1 MDALR
6 SRTVNLTALA
16 RRVEKAHFPDLAATS
31 ETTGESLSVP
41 VSCMKHVISFQTL
54 HQQSILMMRLSQS
67 QLFHLVRYIHN
78 VFTMLA
84 LMFTTVPLLIAQIEY
99 DIKQFEKRFNQLKQR
114 CVENLQKRSVPVRK
128 VVQTLTDLPADD
140 IDEHKMFLERKL
152 KDLYEAPDH
161 DMLIGQLSLNM
172 NYLSYHLL
180 DFLANEFD
188 LGEVKPEMELYKSDL
203 KQFRMRTPL
212 KLFCKTQK
220 RFVEPPQDFQKVIA
234 KFSWPSDGDVTLEDV
249 EQFRERYACHYRLR
263 NFAIMIFQVHPG
275 SFIVTWVVPISI
287 IRKLKENIP
296 RGLFKGV
303 IKLKVGGSC
312 IYDESRVHSEPHVDK
327 PEGTVHIESLQDLP
341 EDIYERLISS
351 KNFNVLVT
359 GCSGAR
365 KSNSPLSK
373 EPVRYVLQVKGTKIQ
388 RYILQKDGTIMNF
401 YYSPYMQE
409 DLSHVRKI
417 CPEIDLLIYR
427 SNMKETIEPAENAA
441 LRNITSIFGTS
452 IWKNASIALANFDDL
467 PNPEKLKERKWT
479 HLQEAFMGIGI
490 TSQVLANL
498 KGRTYVTGSAG
509 MGNDWSNQFWRDF
522 AETHHRENRQGLP
535 LWSLAK
541 IATLAV
547 IAGTVVGVTDG
558 ILAGIGAGVEKAI
571 AGGLLTIGLVR
582 AKNAL
587 SYTFSLYIVIDFPT
601 TMGVKRA
608 SFYIPIHWL

>member
-1 MDALR
+1 MAL
-6 SRTVNLTALA
+6 
-16 RRVEKAHFPDLAATS
+16 F
-31 ETTGESLSVP
+31 
-41 VSCMKHVISFQTL
+41 
-54 HQQSILMMRLSQS
+54 
-67 QLFHLVRYIHN
+67 
-78 VFTMLA
+78 
-84 LMFTTVPLLIAQIEY
+84 FTTVKLLIAQIKD
-99 DIKQFEKRFNQLKQR
+99 DIKQFEKRFNELKET
-114 CVENLQKRSVPVRK
+114 CAENLQKRRVPVRK
-128 VVQTLTDLPADD
+128 VVRTLTNLPADD

-161 DMLIGQLSLNM
+161 DMLIEQLSFNM

-180 DFLANEFD
+180 DFLVNEFD
-188 LGEVKPEMELYKSDL
+188 LGDVKPEMELYKSDL

-212 KLFCKTQK
+212 KLFCNAQK

-263 NFAIMIFQVHPG
+263 PFAIMIFQVRPG
-275 SFIVTWVVPISI
+275 SFIITWVVPRSI

-312 IYDESRVHSEPHVDK
+312 IYDESRVYSEPHVDK
-327 PEGTVHIESLQDLP
+327 LEGTVHIESLQDLP

-388 RYILQKDGTIMNF
+388 RYILQKDGTIINV

-417 CPEIDLLIYR
+417 CPEINFLIYR
-427 SNMKETIEPAENAA
+427 SNMNETIEPAENAA
-441 LRNITSIFGTS
+441 LGNITSIFGTS
-452 IWKNASIALANFDDL
+452 IWDNADIVLANYDDL

-479 HLQEAFMGIGI
+479 QLHKAFKKLGI
-490 TSQVLANL
+490 TPQALSNL
-498 KGRTYVTGSAG
+498 RVRTYVAGSAG
-509 MGNDWSNQFWRDF
+509 MGK
-522 AETHHRENRQGLP
+522 ETHHRENRQGLLP
-535 LWSLAK
+535 SPF
-541 IATLAV
+541 
-547 IAGTVVGVTDG
+547 AGTIFGTVIGLGTGG
-558 ILAGIGAGVEKAI
+558 IAAGVAT
-571 AGGLLTIGLVR
+571 AAALFGGLFGGLAR
-582 AKNAL
+582 AKNHAP
-587 SYTFSLYIVIDFPT
+587 FPYHH
-601 TMGVKRA
+601 V
-608 SFYIPIHWL
+608 SPPLWV